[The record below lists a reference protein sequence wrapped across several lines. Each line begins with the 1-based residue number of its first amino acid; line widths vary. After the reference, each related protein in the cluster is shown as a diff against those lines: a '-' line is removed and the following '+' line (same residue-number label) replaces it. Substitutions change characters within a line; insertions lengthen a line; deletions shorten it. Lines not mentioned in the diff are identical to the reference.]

1 MIVRELLTLLGFTV
15 DKASYDKAAK
25 SYDALQGKLTQQQKG
40 AQGAALA
47 TQKQG
52 QAAAQAARGT
62 GMLGQALGM
71 MQRFAAQAGLSTMVK
86 GMIEMASNAN
96 ETSNVLES
104 VFGKDKLK
112 GIEDWSMKSAEAMGR
127 SRFSLQQYASQLG
140 AVLAPVSKTPEE
152 ALRMS
157 KAFAEL
163 SVDLGS
169 FFNTTD
175 EDAMRALR
183 SGLTGE
189 YESLKRYGVVLND
202 TTLQEIAN
210 QRGIKKKLT
219 QMTIAE
225 KTELRYA
232 AIMQRTKAAQGDAA
246 KTLDGFANSSK
257 AFKESMKEIGTV
269 MGKTVLPYVN
279 KLLKFARDG
288 VHWFSQVT
296 QQSHVLEVA
305 FVALAGI
312 AGVLALEFYGA
323 FIPPALAI
331 GALVLLIDDLWT
343 AMEGGKSV
351 LGEVLGEDS
360 NLLLGLR
367 TLRDEIERFDAI
379 AVWES
384 FVAGA
389 GNAVWAVG
397 ELIKKIIKLA
407 DYIPVIWA
415 AKTALRAAGVLGPE
429 EEEKSFSQKLAER
442 QAEQGARIGAG
453 AADRAAQRAER
464 EREAKYGPRQ
474 YSAVP
479 AYASAS
485 PYGFNAVTGTVD
497 APVGTAPG
505 AGTGMPAPTVNM
517 APTTIIING
526 GDVAHVERVVK
537 KVNEDERKKTA
548 AALGGRGRS

>member
-1 MIVRELLTLLGFTV
+1 
-15 DKASYDKAAK
+15 
-25 SYDALQGKLTQQQKG
+25 
-40 AQGAALA
+40 
-47 TQKQG
+47 
-52 QAAAQAARGT
+52 
-62 GMLGQALGM
+62 
-71 MQRFAAQAGLSTMVK
+71 
-86 GMIEMASNAN
+86 MIELASNAN

-104 VFGKDKLK
+104 VFGKDKVK
-112 GIEDWSMKSAEAMGR
+112 AIEDWSARSAEAMGR

-140 AVLAPVSKTPEE
+140 AVLAPVSKTPED

-163 SVDLGS
+163 AVDLGS

-202 TTLQEIAN
+202 TTLQEIAHK
-210 QRGIKKKLT
+210 QGIKKKIT
-219 QMTIAE
+219 QLSVAE
-225 KTELRYA
+225 KTELRYL
-232 AIMQRTKAAQGDAA
+232 AIMERTKAAQGDAA

-257 AFKESMKEIGTV
+257 AFKEAMKEISTV
-269 MGKTVLPYVN
+269 MGKAVLPTVN
-279 KLLKFARDG
+279 KLLKLMRDG
-288 VHWFSQVT
+288 VRWFAQVA

-312 AGVLALEFYGA
+312 AGILALEFYGA

-343 AMEGGKSV
+343 AMEGGESV

-367 TLRDEIERFDAI
+367 TLRDEVERFDAI
-379 AVWES
+379 AVWDS

-397 ELIKKIIKLA
+397 ELIKSIIKLA

-429 EEEKSFSQKLAER
+429 EEEKSFADKLAER
-442 QAEQGARIGAG
+442 QAAQGRQIGAD
-453 AADRAAQRAER
+453 AADRATRRTER

-479 AYASAS
+479 AYQTAS
-485 PYGFNAVTGTVD
+485 PYGFNAVTGMVD

-505 AGTGMPAPTVNM
+505 AGAPPAPGPITVNNT
-517 APTTIIING
+517 TTINVANG
-526 GDVAHVERVVK
+526 DPAAIERAMDK
-537 KVNEDERKKTA
+537 RDKRTA
-548 AALGGRGRS
+548 AAVGGRGRS